1 MVLKR
6 TFVHIGVMG
15 RRMQPLN
22 VRFDLTESS
31 LRAGPESVRGLFANV
46 SNQTGLDTMSKAQR
60 PIKVEIKGGVGKEP
74 KLEPC
79 WSVLFI
85 EPLSALWV

>member
-22 VRFDLTESS
+22 VRFNLTESS
-31 LRAGPESVRGLFANV
+31 QRAGPESVRGLFANV

-60 PIKVEIKGGVGKEP
+60 PIKVEIKGGVPGRSRNSNP
-74 KLEPC
+74 AGLC
-79 WSVLFI
+79 CSLNH
-85 EPLSALWV
+85 